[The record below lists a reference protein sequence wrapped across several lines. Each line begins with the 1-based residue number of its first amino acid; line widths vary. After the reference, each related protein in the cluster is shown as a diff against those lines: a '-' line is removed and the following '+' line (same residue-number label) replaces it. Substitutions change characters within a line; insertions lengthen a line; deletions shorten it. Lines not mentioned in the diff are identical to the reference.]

1 VTSPATPAE
10 SDVPA
15 PLAELWK
22 PALLRAAA
30 ALAFGAVTVFW
41 AAPSVTGMSLAGGV
55 YLLATGLILLWGIP
69 LTGFRRE
76 VPAGRILSAAGA
88 ALTGAGVA
96 LLFLQGSLMFAVVGA
111 VGLAAAS
118 ASELYLGIRFRGRHV
133 LARDWLASGIIG
145 LGTAGTLPFFAELG
159 PHALLGVAGGGAI
172 ISGVLW
178 ILAALSLR
186 HDARAAASK
195 AVN

>member
-1 VTSPATPAE
+1 MNPAQSE
-10 SDVPA
+10 VSA
-15 PLAELWK
+15 PSADLWK

-30 ALAFGAVTVFW
+30 ALVFGAVTVFW
-41 AAPSVTGMSLAGGV
+41 AAPSVAGMSLAGGA
-55 YLLATGLILLWGIP
+55 YLLASGLILLWGIP
-69 LTGFRRE
+69 LAGFLRDSA
-76 VPAGRILSAAGA
+76 AGRILSAAGA

-96 LLFLQGSLMFAVVGA
+96 LLFLQGSLVFAVLA
-111 VGLAAAS
+111 ALGLAVAA
-118 ASELYLGIRFRGRHV
+118 AAELYLGLRLRGRHV

-145 LGTAGTLPFFAELG
+145 LGTAGTLPFFVGLG

-178 ILAALSLR
+178 ILAGLSLR

>member
-1 VTSPATPAE
+1 MTSPATPAQ

-15 PLAELWK
+15 PSAELWK

-30 ALAFGAVTVFW
+30 ALVFGAVTVFW
-41 AAPSVTGMSLAGGV
+41 AAPSVTGMSLTGGV

-69 LTGFRRE
+69 LAGFRRDA
-76 VPAGRILSAAGA
+76 PAGRVPSAGGA

-96 LLFLQGSLMFAVVGA
+96 LLFLPGSLVFAVIGA
-111 VGLAAAS
+111 LGLAAAS
-118 ASELYLGIRFRGRHV
+118 AAELWLGIRFRGRHV
-133 LARDWLASGIIG
+133 LARDWLASGVIG
-145 LGTAGTLPFFAELG
+145 LGTAGTLPFFVDLG

-178 ILAALSLR
+178 ILAGLSLR
-186 HDARAAASK
+186 HDARTDASK

>member
-1 VTSPATPAE
+1 MTSPVNPAE

-15 PLAELWK
+15 PSAELWK

-41 AAPSVTGMSLAGGV
+41 AAPSVAGMSLTGGV

-69 LTGFRRE
+69 MTGFRRE
-76 VPAGRILSAAGA
+76 APAGRLLSAAGA

-96 LLFLQGSLMFAVVGA
+96 LLFLQGSLVFAVIGA
-111 VGLAAAS
+111 VGLAVAS
-118 ASELYLGIRFRGRHV
+118 AAELWLGVTLRGRHV
-133 LARDWLASGIIG
+133 LARDWLASGVIG
-145 LGTAGTLPFFAELG
+145 LGTAGTLPFFVGLG

-178 ILAALSLR
+178 ILAGLSLR
-186 HDARAAASK
+186 HDARADAPK

>member
-1 VTSPATPAE
+1 MNPAE
-10 SDVPA
+10 SDVPS
-15 PLAELWK
+15 PSAELWK

-30 ALAFGAVTVFW
+30 ALVFGAVTVFW
-41 AAPSVTGMSLAGGV
+41 AAPSVAGMSFAGGV
-55 YLLATGLILLWGIP
+55 YLLATGLVLLWGIS
-69 LTGFRRE
+69 LTGFLRDS
-76 VPAGRILSAAGA
+76 PAGRIMSAAGA

-96 LLFLQGSLMFAVVGA
+96 LLFLQGSLVFAVLA
-111 VGLAAAS
+111 ALGLAVAGVA
-118 ASELYLGIRFRGRHV
+118 ELYLGIRFRGRHV
-133 LARDWLASGIIG
+133 LARDWLASGVIG
-145 LGTAGTLPFFAELG
+145 LGTAGTLPFFVALG

-178 ILAALSLR
+178 ILAGLSLR